1 LIKHITGICD
11 KGKYLK
17 HENPVYYKK
26 NVLYAKPKQS
36 TGCQAASPVY
46 SYRNKNDK
54 IESLSS
60 LSITI
65 NINNTIN

>member
-1 LIKHITGICD
+1 MYCMR
-11 KGKYLK
+11 
-17 HENPVYYKK
+17 N
-26 NVLYAKPKQS
+26 QS
-36 TGCQAASPVY
+36 NLQAASPVY